1 MSIFGS
7 KTKTS
12 SNSTSTSKTTAWSP
26 VQGALSKGA
35 DIMDGYLSNPGSNAV
50 YSGPRVAPMSADTMG
65 VVKMLRDSK
74 GASDSANF
82 MRGIMGGGA
91 GGMNPQVAAMQD
103 QIRRQVLS
111 QVASQFSNA
120 GTVGGTANQEV
131 LSRGLADGMA
141 QPLFAAYE
149 NDMGRKMQAASSLP
163 GIDQQRIT
171 NAVGAGGIMDSYKQ
185 SKINADRQAF
195 DERRTAPL
203 KAWSDVFP
211 MVQSLGAQ
219 FGTQTQDQTST
230 QTQKQGGGIGQ
241 QILGGL
247 MMAGGMAAGMPG
259 LGMSGAGLFGG
270 GGGGNVALAPWTYNL
285 AKGA

>member
-12 SNSTSTSKTTAWSP
+12 SNSTATSKTTAWEP
-26 VQGALSKGA
+26 LQGTLGKGA
-35 DIMDGYLSNPGSNAV
+35 DLLDGYLSNPGSNAV
-50 YSGPRVAPMSADTMG
+50 YSGPRVAPLSADTQRG
-65 VVKMLRDSK
+65 VKMLRDSK
-74 GASDSANF
+74 GATDSANF

-103 QIRRQVLS
+103 QIRRQVMG

-185 SKINADRQAF
+185 SKINADMKAF

-203 KAWSDVFP
+203 KAWSEIFP
-211 MVQSLGAQ
+211 MVQSLGGQ

-230 QTQKQGGGIGQ
+230 QTQKQGGGLGQ

-247 MMAGGMAAGMPG
+247 MMAGGMATGMPG
-259 LGMSGAGLFGG
+259 LGMGAGGLFGG
-270 GGGGNVALAPWTYNL
+270 GGNAALAPWTYNL
-285 AKGA
+285 TKGA